1 MPRKRKLDASWRQP
15 RMRKCEAP
23 KEVGKA
29 PRCGKPF
36 AAIGVKKTCSPE
48 CSHKLQLEWR
58 HGNYKRRAAGILAQQ
73 KRERDK
79 PDPARPRTLPRPC
92 ANRDCPY
99 GENGQPKIFVNR
111 KGALC
116 CSDKCLEAYRKAQ
129 AQQYYLD
136 NPDKWER
143 SNAKRTE
150 RERAE
155 RIPTIRPCLVCGKK
169 FVVKYPNTRSIT
181 CSPECCN
188 ARTRHIERVRYA
200 ADIETS
206 RAKANAKQRARYHAK
221 KRLKDSTLKRS

>member
-1 MPRKRKLDASWRQP
+1 MPRKTKLDASWRQL

-48 CSHKLQLEWR
+48 CGHKLQLEWR

-99 GENGQPKIFVNR
+99 GENGRPKMFVNR

-116 CSDKCLEAYRKAQ
+116 CSDKCRKAYRKAQ
-129 AQQYYLD
+129 DHQYYLD
-136 NPDKWER
+136 NLENWKS

-155 RIPTIRPCLVCGKK
+155 HVPTIRSCVVCGEK
-169 FVVKYPNTRSIT
+169 FVVKHPKTRSIT
-181 CSPECCN
+181 CSPECRH

-206 RAKANAKQRARYHAK
+206 RAKGRAHQRARRQKAAERLHAEA
-221 KRLKDSTLKRS
+221 

>member
-1 MPRKRKLDASWRQP
+1 MPRKTKLDASWRQAA
-15 RMRKCEAP
+15 MRKCEAP

-36 AAIGVKKTCSPE
+36 PAYGVKKTCSPE
-48 CSHKLQLEWR
+48 CSEKLWLEWKR
-58 HGNYKRRAAGILAQQ
+58 DDYKAKAPKILAQQ
-73 KRERDK
+73 KQVRDR

-92 ANRDCPY
+92 ANRDCPH

-116 CSDKCLEAYRKAQ
+116 CSDECLDAYRKAQ
-129 AQQYYLD
+129 AQQYYRD
-136 NPDKWER
+136 NSEKWER

-155 RIPTIRPCLVCGKK
+155 RIPTIRSCVVCGEK
-169 FVVKYPNTRSIT
+169 FVVKHPTTRSIT
-181 CSPECCN
+181 CSPECRN
-188 ARTRHIERVRYA
+188 ARTRHMERVRYA

-206 RAKANAKQRARYHAK
+206 RG
-221 KRLKDSTLKRS
+221 